1 MTRPDTPPALTFFIL
16 LNALPAWLSLNREE
30 RSTAWRTPDIAVA
43 LANPDRLSL
52 RFFDSV
58 AFSAMC
64 SDVLMVEAADI
75 DAHNDFMEAVR
86 DSPVFARPYFDL
98 VAIIPALEEG
108 FRRYEARRDA
118 PQCRRPGDKQ

>member
-1 MTRPDTPPALTFFIL
+1 MTRPDTPPTLTFFIL
-16 LNALPAWLSLNREE
+16 LSALPAWLSLSREA
-30 RSTAWRTPDIAVA
+30 RSTAWQTPDIAAA
-43 LANPDRLSL
+43 LADPDRLRL
-52 RFFDSV
+52 RFFDAE

-64 SDVLMVEAADI
+64 SDVLIVEAADI

-108 FRRYEARRDA
+108 FRRYEARAAR
-118 PQCRRPGDKQ
+118 